1 MLFPALKCL
10 WFILN
15 SLKAPEQNRERVP
28 GYLEIPGWTPLP
40 NVNRNF
46 PVKTDFIYADVQGL
60 EMIDIAFEKLKD
72 RDAETSAKLVE
83 RRQKFSKKSKEHQRQ
98 CLILC
103 KADD

>member
-1 MLFPALKCL
+1 MRTRLCKEL
-10 WFILN
+10 
-15 SLKAPEQNRERVP
+15 P
-28 GYLEIPGWTPLP
+28 GD
-40 NVNRNF
+40 RNF
-46 PVKTDFIYADVQGL
+46 PVKADFIYVDVQGL

-103 KADD
+103 NTDD